1 MEGIDPMTAPRAAPE
16 TARDVAPLPLRDEA
30 ESATDAAPA
39 SLAVVGEPPR
49 LARAARRPVKIL
61 FFAANAVPE
70 KHLAIEEEHRAIEKS
85 IAASKHRDAFVVITK
100 LAAREG
106 ELQQALL
113 QHQPDL
119 VHFACHGNVEA
130 ELLLLGRERGAAT
143 VSPASLT
150 AQMRA
155 LGKVALV
162 VFNACWSREQA
173 EAIRDTVGLAIG
185 MREPIGDAEAIRFAS
200 AFYNALGHGRSVR
213 NAFDWGLAA
222 IQASSRRQIPQ
233 LFEAAGVK
241 ASEETFAGGPAVRRR
256 SAAALAGLSGAV
268 ALAVAWRGW
277 PADAPPPPGPG
288 PRADMVRIAGGA
300 LVAGRITRGI
310 DRAHLLAACRAAEAT
325 QECGASAGTSPGGSS
340 GVSAGVFV
348 PTFDLD
354 RHEVSHRDFAA
365 WLHTQAT
372 PWTLDPHGRVK
383 TQQTPPLALALVA
396 PACGGGLLITQ
407 EGQLRAAA
415 DKADWPVTCV
425 TWHGASEYCRGQGKR
440 LPLASEWQL
449 AAQGSEGRLF
459 PWGAELPRPDVV
471 AFERGDGATKHPRP
485 VGSSP
490 QDVTPQGVRDLG
502 GNVGEWVADDDGGS
516 GGDGSSG
523 GGGASALKTIRGGT
537 WASIG
542 PCHLLGSRCVH
553 KPAESYAADVG
564 FRCARSVLGDSIAR
578 KASP

>member
-1 MEGIDPMTAPRAAPE
+1 MEGIDPMTAPRN
-16 TARDVAPLPLRDEA
+16 ARDVAPLPLRDEA
-30 ESATDAAPA
+30 APATDAAPA
-39 SLAVVGEPPR
+39 SPAVASEQRR
-49 LARAARRPVKIL
+49 LSRAVRKQVRIL

-70 KHLAIEEEHRAIEKS
+70 KHLAIDEEHRAIEQS
-85 IAASKHRDAFVVITK
+85 LASSKYRDAFVVITK

-113 QHQPDL
+113 QHEPDI
-119 VHFACHGNVEA
+119 VHFACHGNLEA
-130 ELLLLGRERGAAT
+130 ELMLLGPQGGAAT

-150 AQMRA
+150 AMVQA
-155 LGKVALV
+155 LGGEVALV

-173 EAIRDTVGLAIG
+173 EAIRDSAGLAIG
-185 MREPIGDAEAIRFAS
+185 MREPIDDAEAIKFAS

-233 LFEAAGVK
+233 LFEAAGGK
-241 ASEETFAGGPAVRRR
+241 ASEVRFAAVAARRR
-256 SAAALAGLSGAV
+256 WRGAAVAALAGLSGAV

-277 PADAPPPPGPG
+277 SADAPPPPPPG

-300 LVAGRITRGI
+300 LVTGRS
-310 DRAHLLAACRAAEAT
+310 DRAHLPATCSAAQATEAC
-325 QECGASAGTSPGGSS
+325 EPSSEAGAS
-340 GVSAGVFV
+340 GVSAGIFV

-372 PWTLDPHGRVK
+372 PWTIDPHGRVN
-383 TQQTPPLALALVA
+383 TQQTPPLALALIA
-396 PACGGGLLITQ
+396 PTCGGGLLITP

-425 TWHGASEYCRGQGKR
+425 TWHGANEYCRGQGKR

-449 AAQGSEGRLF
+449 AAQGPEGRLF
-459 PWGAELPRPDVV
+459 PWGAALPRPDVV
-471 AFERGDGATKHPRP
+471 AFERSNGATP
-485 VGSSP
+485 VGTSP

-502 GNVGEWVADDDGGS
+502 GNVGEWVADDGEGS
-516 GGDGSSG
+516 GGASGSRSSHG
-523 GGGASALKTIRGGT
+523 SGASVLKTIHGGT

-542 PCHLLGSRCVH
+542 PCHLLGSRCLR